1 MLSVVVISIFIAS
14 VEVLHIERIC
24 KRFRGPFKVIK

>member
-1 MLSVVVISIFIAS
+1 MLSIVVILISIAS

-24 KRFRGPFKVIK
+24 KRFRGTFKVIK